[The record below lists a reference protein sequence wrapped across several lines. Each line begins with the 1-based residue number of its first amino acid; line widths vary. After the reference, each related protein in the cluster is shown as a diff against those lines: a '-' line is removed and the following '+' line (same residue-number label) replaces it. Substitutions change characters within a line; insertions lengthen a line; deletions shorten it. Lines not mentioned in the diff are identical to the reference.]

1 MGNPAARLSDPA
13 PALQLA
19 SPQDDDSLA
28 SMPPARPV
36 DIGDIPSSPVM
47 GGESQPVGTE
57 MKRAP
62 KAPFSYR

>member
-47 GGESQPVGTE
+47 GGEVSRWEQ
-57 MKRAP
+57 K
-62 KAPFSYR
+62 